1 MNAIPAVRAA
11 MTSRTAFRLLV
22 LVLTAALVAVL
33 IWRFAGSADAKAGG
47 GRAPENPAMENSLG
61 IRVDTVQLV
70 AAGGIVEVRYT
81 VLDAVKASTFQN
93 DVHHPPVL
101 HSEQHGGNIYRTALM
116 KQGHDLRPGQTY
128 YVLYLN
134 NANAVHRG
142 DTLEIDAGRNR
153 LQHVPVR

>member
-1 MNAIPAVRAA
+1 MNALPAVRAA
-11 MTSRTAFRLLV
+11 LTSRTAFRLLV
-22 LVLTAALVAVL
+22 LVLAAALVALLV
-33 IWRFAGSADAKAGG
+33 WRFAGSAQARAGSG
-47 GRAPENPAMENSLG
+47 QAPANPAMENSLG
-61 IRVDTVQLV
+61 IRMDSVQLV

-81 VLDAVKASTFQN
+81 VLDAVKASKFQD

-153 LQHVPVR
+153 LQHVPVQ